1 MPLKTLFQNSSDV
14 TRTIIFFST
23 RLFQFLLFIDQ
34 GFVTIFPGVCNGYK
48 IIALSPRTWLREKK
62 SRELSIIFFSVFQ
75 IPEIR
80 FQFHGGITE
89 KLKNKLEQHGVH
101 VEGEIKLVRHEE
113 VDSDDEEDSDVSD
126 QSQDE
131 DEESVTSSD
140 SSIDKVRVTSLVEAP
155 PKSLNSLGTLNLDIT
170 AMIAYV
176 SALTNGFANYIFK
189 EPILSQQAEWERE
202 RPGKL

>member
-1 MPLKTLFQNSSDV
+1 M
-14 TRTIIFFST
+14 
-23 RLFQFLLFIDQ
+23 
-34 GFVTIFPGVCNGYK
+34 
-48 IIALSPRTWLREKK
+48 
-62 SRELSIIFFSVFQ
+62 
-75 IPEIR
+75 
-80 FQFHGGITE
+80 
-89 KLKNKLEQHGVH
+89 KNKLEQYGVH

-131 DEESVTSSD
+131 EEESVTSSD
-140 SSIDKVRVTSLVEAP
+140 SSIDKETVTSLMEAP
-155 PKSLNSLGTLNLDIT
+155 SKSLNSLGTLNLDIT

-202 RPGKL
+202 RPGTLQFYKHCFIDYV